1 MLPGFPLALPYP
13 LLDIRSGERYVQLRC
28 TEIVPEYRTPDAER
42 PTDFYCKFGIDYRD
56 CGLSAGF
63 ICEMTTGNVY
73 AFYQALEKAYAAL
86 DPAVTAE
93 LTNYGETDRTR
104 LCVSFDKKGCCV
116 LAGHF
121 MSRESNY
128 QSGVRFCLHTE
139 QSALNGSLHHMRH
152 FFRTLAAAQGHSV
165 FD

>member
-42 PTDFYCKFGIDYRD
+42 PTDFHCKFGIVYEGG
-56 CGLSAGF
+56 GLNACFGCD
-63 ICEMTTGNVY
+63 ITAGNVY

-86 DPAVTAE
+86 DSAVTAE

-104 LCVSFDKKGCCV
+104 LCVRFDKKGGCV
-116 LAGHF
+116 LEGHF

-152 FFRTLAAAQGHSV
+152 FFRTLAAAQGHPV

>member
-1 MLPGFPLALPYP
+1 MLPDLEMPYP

-42 PTDFYCKFGIDYRD
+42 PTDFHCKFGIVYEGG
-56 CGLSAGF
+56 GLNACFGCD
-63 ICEMTTGNVY
+63 ITAGNVY

-104 LCVSFDKKGCCV
+104 LCVSFDKKGGCV
-116 LAGHF
+116 LEGYV
-121 MSRESNY
+121 MSRESGY

-152 FFRTLAAAQGHSV
+152 FFRTLAAAQGHSS